1 MNIQNIIFVWAD
13 LGATNNFV
21 KNLMLLSP
29 DVHMMNNVSDYNRFN
44 YFEKEIYPEYLKTK
58 LTSWFNHEYKLRKY
72 RTEYGFDF
80 TEDLYRGQP
89 MDEILND
96 RAKNIL
102 QDKKIIFTVHDFE
115 IIKKIKT
122 THPTMKILYICPNTV
137 IGTMWQIRAYS
148 EKRGYETLHN
158 FMFNE
163 NVEENKKEYI
173 LKFGLDAYI
182 KENLINMTEIID
194 SRQQQ
199 WKQWALSNDVEL
211 VDLEDVLL
219 NNIQYIRHISKQFEL
234 NINVDQATSLFTLWQ
249 NLHWPFKDTLDWHY
263 KFLENHIN
271 IKHNERS

>member
-1 MNIQNIIFVWAD
+1 MNIHNIIFVWAD
-13 LGATNNFV
+13 LGAAKNFV

-29 DVHMMNNVSDYNRFN
+29 DAHVMNNVSDCNRLH
-44 YFEKEIYPEYLKTK
+44 YFAKEIYPACLGTK
-58 LTSWFNHEYKLRKY
+58 LTSWFDHEYKLRKY

-80 TEDLYRGQP
+80 TEDSYWGQP
-89 MDEILND
+89 MDEILSD

-122 THPTMKILYICPNTV
+122 THPTIKVLYICPNTV
-137 IGTMWQIRAYS
+137 LGTMWQIRAYS
-148 EKRGYETLHN
+148 EKRGYETQHN
-158 FMFNE
+158 FTFSE

-173 LKFGLDAYI
+173 ANFGIDAYI
-182 KENLINMTEIID
+182 KENLTNMTEIID

-199 WKQWALSNDVEL
+199 WKQWAMCNDVEL

-219 NNIQYIRHISKQFEL
+219 NNIQYIQNINKKFGL
-234 NINVDQATSLFTLWQ
+234 NINVDQATSLFILWQ
-249 NLHWPFKDTLDWHY
+249 NLHWPLTDTLDWRY
-263 KFLENHIN
+263 KFLENHIS